1 MIRSELLGKISV
13 SICFFCGKSEVVEMI
28 LREIV
33 KSTFGT
39 EKNGMNLRRNKTNFY
54 GGGWKNKSSQ
64 GRGIFMQIL
73 LWVSFDERV

>member
-1 MIRSELLGKISV
+1 MIRTKLLGKISA
-13 SICFFCGKSEVVEMI
+13 SIRFFCGKSEVVEMI

-54 GGGWKNKSSQ
+54 GGWLEK
-64 GRGIFMQIL
+64 
-73 LWVSFDERV
+73 